1 MAGWLKVGL
10 RMRGRL
16 LRVPTTWRIL
26 ARRPQVLAGVLG
38 MEGGLFA
45 ARSAPLDFKML
56 AEMRTASLIGCPW

>member
-1 MAGWLKVGL
+1 MAGWLRVAVRL
-10 RMRGRL
+10 RGKL

-26 ARRPQVLAGVLG
+26 ARRPQVLAGLFA

-45 ARSAPLDFKML
+45 ARSVPLDLKML